1 MSDKK
6 MAKEKD
12 WKQIQIKSFAETAKK
27 NEGMNGENQREM
39 ENC

>member
-12 WKQIQIKSFAETAKK
+12 WKQIQIKSFEETAKK
-27 NEGMNGENQREM
+27 MREWMGKNQREM